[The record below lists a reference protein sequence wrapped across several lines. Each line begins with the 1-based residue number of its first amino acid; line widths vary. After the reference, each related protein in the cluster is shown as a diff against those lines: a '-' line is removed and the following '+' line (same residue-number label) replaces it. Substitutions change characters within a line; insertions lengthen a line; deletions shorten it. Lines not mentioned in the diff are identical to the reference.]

1 MNALVAHLP
10 AAMLVV
16 FRVGGLMIFAPV
28 FGSNVVPLRVRILL
42 AFVIGLAIYPLL
54 HGLGAVTTEGLRLDL
69 FALAPLVAL
78 EILVGLV
85 IGLVASLPLVAMQM
99 GGLLMGQQMGLGF
112 ATFYNPAVGE
122 DADVLGQLLFFLALV
137 GFLVVSGHEAIM
149 TAVMNSFGHVPLG
162 GFVIDAGLV
171 SFVTGMMLAA
181 FEVAIR
187 VAAPVLAIIFL
198 QSIAMG
204 FVSRTVPQLNI
215 LSLGFPLRILVGFAV
230 LIAGLAVIEEVG
242 MQAID
247 DTLHAIMNWVQVT

>member
-1 MNALVAHLP
+1 MTSLIAHLP
-10 AAMLVV
+10 AALLVI
-16 FRVGGLMIFAPV
+16 FRISGLMIFAPV

-42 AFVIGLAIYPLL
+42 AFVLGVAIYPLL
-54 HGLGAVTTEGLRLDL
+54 HGVGAVSTEGLRLDL
-69 FALAPLVAL
+69 YALAPLVAL
-78 EILVGLV
+78 EVLVGLV
-85 IGLVASLPLVAMQM
+85 IGLVASLPLIAMQM

-112 ATFYNPAVGE
+112 ATLYNPAIGE

-137 GFLVVSGHEAIM
+137 GFLVVSGHEAIV

-171 SFVTGMMLAA
+171 SFLTGMLLAA

-198 QSIAMG
+198 QSLAMG

-215 LSLGFPLRILVGFAV
+215 LSLGFPLRILVGILV

-242 MQAID
+242 MEAID
-247 DTLHAIMNWVQVT
+247 DTLGAIMNWVQPT

>member
-1 MNALVAHLP
+1 MNALAAHLP

-16 FRVGGLMIFAPV
+16 FRVSGLMIFAPV
-28 FGSNVVPLRVRILL
+28 FGSNVLPLRVRILL

-112 ATFYNPAVGE
+112 ATFYNPAIGE

-149 TAVMNSFGHVPLG
+149 IAVMNSFGHVPLG
-162 GFVIDAGLV
+162 GFVIDSGLV
-171 SFVTGMMLAA
+171 TFITGMLLAA

-215 LSLGFPLRILVGFAV
+215 LSLGFPLRILVGLLV

-242 MQAID
+242 MAAID
-247 DTLHAIMNWVQVT
+247 DTLHAILNWVQSA

>member
-1 MNALVAHLP
+1 M
-10 AAMLVV
+10 
-16 FRVGGLMIFAPV
+16 
-28 FGSNVVPLRVRILL
+28 
-42 AFVIGLAIYPLL
+42 
-54 HGLGAVTTEGLRLDL
+54 
-69 FALAPLVAL
+69 
-78 EILVGLV
+78 
-85 IGLVASLPLVAMQM
+85 
-99 GGLLMGQQMGLGF
+99 
-112 ATFYNPAVGE
+112 
-122 DADVLGQLLFFLALV
+122 
-137 GFLVVSGHEAIM
+137 
-149 TAVMNSFGHVPLG
+149 
-162 GFVIDAGLV
+162 IDAGLV

>member
-1 MNALVAHLP
+1 M
-10 AAMLVV
+10 
-16 FRVGGLMIFAPV
+16 
-28 FGSNVVPLRVRILL
+28 
-42 AFVIGLAIYPLL
+42 
-54 HGLGAVTTEGLRLDL
+54 
-69 FALAPLVAL
+69 AL

-99 GGLLMGQQMGLGF
+99 GGLLKGSRWAWGLQPSQPRG
-112 ATFYNPAVGE
+112 GE
-122 DADVLGQLLFFLALV
+122 DADVLGQLLFFLLV